1 MVLRILVAL
10 FFAAAFVKAGN
21 EAAGSKV
28 EKTPDNPEGKPVVAD
43 CIGKSEF
50 LEKYKLLSYQNIV
63 NAQPEAIVRNDG
75 VLVFAIAYFM
85 KEDSNPDGLDCNVL
99 VKSRNQRTDDEL
111 NSIRSEVG
119 FLKTLKDLKVTPTYH
134 FCFYEY
140 KKFGGNS
147 YFRYHIVHEE
157 VKTILFSEDMA
168 QKFQSFDL
176 PVKIYKVLQIA
187 LAIQQMHTLGITHQN
202 INLETIVST
211 DAELTDVRLVDFTY
225 AVEVGKT
232 GFGKIGNPG
241 VRGNNVF
248 YSPDKLKDKSFTAT
262 FQQDAY
268 AFAVS
273 IIFLFDFKNTFE
285 LKIKAACPKEVET
298 FTEKC
303 KAAFLEKDLKITED
317 SKVKSLL
324 EYLQERLY
332 GQKEELEIG
341 KMIEELVTVYKATLE
356 GNGSKF
362 AETTKKVEEVE
373 NASKTNIEAIGK
385 LSLSIDNKNVIIV

>member
-1 MVLRILVAL
+1 MVSCMFVAL
-10 FFAAAFVKAGN
+10 IFAASFVKAGK
-21 EAAGSKV
+21 EAAGPKV
-28 EKTPDNPEGKPVVAD
+28 EKTPDNPDGKEIVSE
-43 CIGKSEF
+43 CIGKSQF

-75 VLVFAIAYFM
+75 VLVMTIAYFM
-85 KEDSNPDGLDCNVL
+85 KEETNADGLDCNVL

-119 FLKTLKDLKVTPTYH
+119 FLKALKDLRITPTYH

-140 KKFGGNS
+140 KKSGGSS

-157 VKTILFSEDMA
+157 VKKTLFSDEMVG
-168 QKFQSFDL
+168 KFKNFDL
-176 PVKIYKVLQIA
+176 PVKIYKILQIA
-187 LAIQQMHTLGITHQN
+187 LNVQKMHTLGITHQN

-211 DAELTDVRLVDFTY
+211 DDELTDVRLVDFTY

-241 VRGNNVF
+241 VRGNKAF

-268 AFAVS
+268 ALAVS
-273 IIFLFDFKNTFE
+273 IIFLFDFNNKFE
-285 LKIKAACPKEVET
+285 MKIKAACPKEVEN

-303 KAAFLEKDLKITED
+303 KDAFLEKDLKITED
-317 SKVKSLL
+317 KNVIDLFT
-324 EYLQERLY
+324 YLQDRLY
-332 GQKEELEIG
+332 GDKEALDVG
-341 KMIEELVTVYKATLE
+341 KMIEELVVVYKKTLDD
-356 GNGSKF
+356 NGDKF
-362 AETTKKVEEVE
+362 TETTKQVEEIE
-373 NASKTNIEAIGK
+373 KASKTNIEAIGK
-385 LSLSIDNKNVIIV
+385 FSVSADNQNPIIV